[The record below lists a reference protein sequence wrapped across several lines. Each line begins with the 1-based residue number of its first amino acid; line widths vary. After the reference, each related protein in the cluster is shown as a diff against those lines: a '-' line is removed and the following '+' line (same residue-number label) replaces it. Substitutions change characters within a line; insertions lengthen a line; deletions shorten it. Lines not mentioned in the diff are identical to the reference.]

1 MRHSKQTRSYWPPDD
16 FEFPNIVLRGASR
29 FIPGLSQYVDNP
41 PTPIVQFSGYYTR
54 TPENWPVIGPLL
66 QHPGLYIVG
75 ALSGYGTMTANA
87 AGDLIARWVTGDTL
101 PEYARHFSPE
111 RYADPEILAEINAIQ
126 SDGQL

>member
-1 MRHSKQTRSYWPPDD
+1 
-16 FEFPNIVLRGASR
+16 
-29 FIPGLSQYVDNP
+29 
-41 PTPIVQFSGYYTR
+41 
-54 TPENWPVIGPLL
+54 LL

-101 PEYARHFSPE
+101 PDYARHFSPE